1 MLSVLR
7 NLSFWRKDVTN
18 DTLIC
23 FILHKCEVPQLMDG
37 VEMHLRSFWSKLIR
51 DYTSSWDIRY
61 QWIELPFPIKRVISE
76 TTQRKHGNS
85 KGSFCSELVTVILL
99 TNQCGC
105 LCHEYA
111 PSLWRWIIN
120 ISPTSIA
127 CRVYSSLCPA
137 SKSLDQEDRK
147 SFSVFPLVP
156 EENATKNV
164 SKHVWK

>member
-1 MLSVLR
+1 
-7 NLSFWRKDVTN
+7 
-18 DTLIC
+18 
-23 FILHKCEVPQLMDG
+23 
-37 VEMHLRSFWSKLIR
+37 MHLRSFWSKLIQ
-51 DYTSSWDIRY
+51 DYTSSWDIRF

-156 EENATKNV
+156 EENATKKRFKTCLKVTELAWGV
-164 SKHVWK
+164 SKNLLVVNTCQWYRDVSISSCS